1 MQVQRLSRKVTSKT
15 QVRSSSGSS
24 KLTHSWAS
32 AGARG
37 TGPEAAPMAAWRA
50 GVAARSATSCRV
62 AVIWGAAR
70 ARSLPERV
78 AAGQTGAVHAAHD
91 VVAAELARALAPG
104 RVHSEPLE
112 LALYGR
118 DASILSGRAS
128 VVCFPQTAAEVQAA
142 VRIARAH
149 GRAIVPRG
157 SGTGLAGGAGPVG
170 GGGADPGGL
179 GSTRMNKIHEVD
191 AEGRAAREGAGRHPP
206 GPSRA
211 PA

>member
-37 TGPEAAPMAAWRA
+37 TGPEAVPMAVWRA
-50 GVAARSATSCRV
+50 GAAACSAPWCRV
-62 AVIWGAAR
+62 AVIVGAAW

-91 VVAAELARALAPG
+91 VVAVELARALAPE

-118 DASILSGRAS
+118 DASILNGRAS
-128 VVCFPQTAAEVQAA
+128 VVCFPETAPEVQAA

-149 GRAIVPRG
+149 GRAVVPRG
-157 SGTGLAGGAGPVG
+157 PGTGLPAGRYRGAGGAATRGGRGP
-170 GGGADPGGL
+170 
-179 GSTRMNKIHEVD
+179 
-191 AEGRAAREGAGRHPP
+191 RA
-206 GPSRA
+206 
-211 PA
+211 